1 MKMDLFLDTNIVVDI
16 VKYRE
21 PYVYDAL
28 PIFQGGAAGIHH
40 LLISD
45 LTLFSDIPVLE
56 PNEFL
61 TRY

>member
-28 PIFQGGAAGIHH
+28 PIFQGGRQ
-40 LLISD
+40 
-45 LTLFSDIPVLE
+45 
-56 PNEFL
+56 EFIICSF
-61 TRY
+61 RI